1 MPTPSLFKGVDFK
14 ETPSYLGERFQ
25 DYMIPNSFEPLV
37 SLAGLGSFQDAIDEG
52 RLIPCWEPFPKVSGD
67 RPASATLEGNRQSP
81 LPQRGTYTAGT
92 IVNVFYWVGS
102 TQYRITYQLTPLTE
116 VSIQSIIDYD
126 QLNAFQRLI
135 AEVVPRLANL
145 FPTDDDGNAS
155 APGAGEATTEKERFV
170 SRVIDW
176 FQRNQIG
183 NALGAWI
190 EVASQETPI
199 AGLGSPTLTGRTDTV
214 FAGMDVTAPK
224 AKVDFLGLLVSG
236 VGIFTGNPVLIGG
249 GLVLSFIKGR
259 QK

>member
-1 MPTPSLFKGVDFK
+1 MPTPALFEGVDFK

-37 SLAGLGSFQDAIDEG
+37 ALAGLGSFTDAIDEG

-116 VSIQSIIDYD
+116 VSIESIIDYD

-135 AEVVPRLANL
+135 AEIVPRLANL
-145 FPTDDDGNAS
+145 FPTDDSNSTNTDK
-155 APGAGEATTEKERFV
+155 KERFV
-170 SRVIDW
+170 GKVIDW

-183 NALGAWI
+183 NALGAWV
-190 EVASQETPI
+190 EVASEQTPI
-199 AGLGSPTLTGRTDTV
+199 AGLESESTRT
-214 FAGMDVTAPK
+214 AEKP
-224 AKVDFLGLLVSG
+224 KVDFLGLLVSG